1 MPRISSFF
9 GITVVMYFDD
19 HPPPHF
25 HVRYGEYEAQV
36 AIATGRILNGKLPRR
51 AADLVEEWTDLHRGE
66 LMANWDLA
74 LRQEPLRR
82 IEPLT

>member
-1 MPRISSFF
+1 M
-9 GITVVMYFDD
+9 D